1 MASMHEVGLRRLA
14 RGWEWHVVTFTRG
27 HMLVRARGTAPLRW
41 MARIDAVRYVRRNRA
56 MLSTDGDL
64 SWLNGIDLR

>member
-14 RGWEWHVVTFTRG
+14 RGWEWQIVTFTRG
-27 HMLVRARGTAPLRW
+27 HMLLRARGTAPLRW
-41 MARIDAVRYVRRNRA
+41 MARIDAARFVRRNRA
-56 MLSTDGDL
+56 MLATDGDL